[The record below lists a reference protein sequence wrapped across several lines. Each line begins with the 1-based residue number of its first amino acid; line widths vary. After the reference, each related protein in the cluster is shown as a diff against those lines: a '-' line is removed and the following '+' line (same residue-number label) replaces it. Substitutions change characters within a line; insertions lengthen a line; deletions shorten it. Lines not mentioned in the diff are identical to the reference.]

1 MNTNKTKNKIYN
13 GADEYFAETLK
24 FKIKSNIYNNL
35 NISVY
40 GLYYGLNFKNL
51 ENTRYLD
58 IIKQLN
64 DVFKDNIMSQKEY
77 FKILNRIA
85 IELILSIVNSIL
97 FIDIFNTLEKKWVVE
112 DYLLELKNT
121 IK

>member
-64 DVFKDNIMSQKEY
+64 EVFKDNIMSQKEY

-85 IELILSIVNSIL
+85 IELILSRVNSIL
-97 FIDIFNTLEKKWVVE
+97 FIDIFNTLEKKGVVE